1 MNKNFEDY
9 YLGLDIGT
17 DSVGW
22 AVTDLDYR
30 LLKFNGKSMWGSRL
44 FDEAKTAKER
54 RLFRTARRRTQR
66 RVQRIKLLQEL
77 FAEEICKKDE
87 AFFIRMSES
96 AYKKEDK
103 SLNQTNT
110 LFNDKD
116 FTDSD
121 YHKLYPSIYH
131 LRYALMRGDVLDVR
145 LVYLALHHIIKN
157 RGHFLFEGDLGEIT
171 DFENIYF
178 DLCQILRDEL
188 EIELELSKATE
199 FEEILKDKSLGKKA
213 KSDKLSVI
221 IGKDTSSKKA
231 VALAMSGCSFTLNN
245 LFDSKEYD
253 STEYAKISFSES
265 KYDEHHDDIA
275 DILQEKMYVV
285 DKLKAVYDWA
295 LLSEILSGKQ
305 SLSEAKIAVYDKH
318 KKDLAIL
325 KKAVKEYAPDKYDD
339 IFKEK
344 KKDNYVA
351 YTGKAPN
358 VKVIPDGK
366 CSQEELNKFIEKTL
380 GQILKE
386 NESDEDLVY
395 LKNELANRSLLPKQV
410 NKDNSVIP
418 YQLHL
423 FELERILDNA
433 KNYLP
438 FLSQKDS
445 TGYTV
450 CEKIVKLFKF
460 RIPYYVGPLNTA
472 HKKENDADGFCWMV
486 RKAEGRILPWNFED
500 MVDTDKSAE
509 RFIKRMTNKCTYLI
523 GEDVLPK
530 YSLLYSEFAVL
541 NELNNLRINGES
553 ISLDVKKLIY
563 EKAFKVYKKVSIK
576 RLKSVL
582 ENSGKI
588 SKDDPFEISGIDNEF
603 KNSLSSFIDLKSRI
617 GDKVNNRKMTEDI
630 IKYSTLFGDETK
642 LFKHKLSAEY
652 GDVLTKEE
660 INSLSKLKYSGWG
673 RLSEKFLTGI
683 YHITDENT
691 GECMNIIEAMYNTN
705 YNLMQLLSS
714 DFSYKEKVD
723 IFNKENSQEKASLT
737 YDTVAKLYVSPSV
750 KRSIWQTLCIV
761 DEIKSVTKKN
771 PKKIFIEV
779 TRKDR
784 EKKRTKS
791 RKDRLLE
798 LYKSCGKECE
808 ELLKELNT
816 FDEASLRSDKLYLY
830 FMQMGRCMY
839 SGSPIE
845 LSDLLSGDRVY
856 DIDHIFPQCRV
867 KDDSLNNRVLVKKTL
882 NEDKGDKY
890 PIKAEWQSARKP
902 FWNMLKARELIS
914 DIKYERLT
922 RTTPFSDNEL
932 ADFIARQLVETS
944 QSVKAVA
951 EILNEVF
958 EDSRVVYVKAGN
970 VSRFRDEF
978 KFVKVR
984 DVNDLH
990 HAKDA
995 YLNIVVG
1002 NVYDTKFT
1010 QNPLNYIRNRST
1022 KDVYSLNRMFDYD
1035 VVRNS
1040 TVAWKAGEE
1049 NSIAT
1054 VKKVMAKNNPLITRY
1069 SYEKHGAI
1077 ANMQLS
1083 KKGIGKLPI
1092 KGKGPLSSLEYGGY
1106 DDIRCAY
1113 FMLVKHILKEKEVK
1127 TMEFVHV
1134 HLSKKLENNPDAQL
1148 EYLVNDL
1155 GLVSPEI
1162 LIDKIKIG
1170 ALLEIDGFRA
1180 TIASKNDE
1188 KTLNLRNAMQLVLN
1202 DELCEYVKKVGKF
1215 VARLKAAK
1223 GNLSVSSHDGI
1234 TFEDNV
1240 ALYETFIDKLKNTK
1254 YCVKLLAQISTL
1266 ENKKQV
1272 FTQKSL
1278 EEQAEIL
1285 FEILKMFQCNALTS
1299 DLSLL
1304 GGGKGVAKIRKNK
1317 KIDEAS
1323 IYIIHQSP
1331 TGLFEQRVDL
1341 NRL

>member
-1 MNKNFEDY
+1 MNKYFEDY

-30 LLKFNGKSMWGSRL
+30 LLKFNGKSMWGARL
-44 FDEAKTAKER
+44 FDEAKTAKDR

-66 RVQRIKLLQEL
+66 KVQRIKLLQEL

-96 AYKKEDK
+96 SYKKEDK
-103 SLNQTNT
+103 SLNQTNA

-116 FTDSD
+116 FTDRD
-121 YHKLYPSIYH
+121 YHKAYPSIYH

-157 RGHFLFEGDLGEIT
+157 RGHFLFEGNLGEIT

-213 KSDKLSVI
+213 KSDKLSAI
-221 IGKDTSSKKA
+221 IGKDSSSQKA
-231 VALAMSGCSFTLNN
+231 VALAMSGCSFSLSN

-253 STEYAKISFSES
+253 STEYSKISFSES
-265 KYDEHHDDIA
+265 KYDDNHDAIA
-275 DILQEKMYVV
+275 DILQEKMYVI
-285 DKLKAVYDWA
+285 DKLKAVYDCA

-305 SLSEAKIAVYDKH
+305 SLSEAKIALYDKH

-325 KKAVKEYAPDKYDD
+325 KKAVKKYAPDKYDD
-339 IFKEK
+339 IFNEK
-344 KKDNYVA
+344 KQNNYVA

-358 VKVIPDGK
+358 AKVIPEGK
-366 CSQEELNKFIEKTL
+366 CSQEELNKFIEKAL
-380 GQILKE
+380 EPVLKE
-386 NESDEDLVY
+386 NESDEDLTY
-395 LKNELANRSLLPKQV
+395 LKKELANRSLLPKQV

-418 YQLHL
+418 YQIHL

-445 TGYTV
+445 TGYTAS
-450 CEKIVKLFKF
+450 EKIVKLFKF

-500 MVDTDKSAE
+500 IVDTDKSAE

-553 ISLDVKKLIY
+553 ISLDVKQLIY

-582 ENSGKI
+582 ENAGKI

-617 GDKVNNRKMTEDI
+617 GDKVNNRKMAEDI

-660 INSLSKLKYSGWG
+660 INALSKLKYSGWG

-683 YHITDENT
+683 YHVTDENT

-705 YNLMQLLSS
+705 YNLMQLLSF

-723 IFNKENSQEKASLT
+723 TFNKENSQEKLSLT
-737 YDTVAKLYVSPSV
+737 YDTVDKLYLSPSV

-761 DEIKSVTKKN
+761 DEIKSITKKN

-779 TRKDR
+779 TREDR

-791 RKDRLLE
+791 RKDILLE
-798 LYKSCGKECE
+798 LYRSCGKECE

-830 FMQMGRCMY
+830 FMQMGKCMY

-867 KDDSLNNRVLVKKTL
+867 KDDSLNNRVLVKKEL
-882 NEDKGDKY
+882 NGHKGDKY
-890 PIKAEWQSARKP
+890 PIEAEWQSARKP
-902 FWNMLKARELIS
+902 FWNMLKAKGFIS

-970 VSRFRDEF
+970 V
-978 KFVKVR
+978 
-984 DVNDLH
+984 
-990 HAKDA
+990 
-995 YLNIVVG
+995 
-1002 NVYDTKFT
+1002 YDTKFT
-1010 QNPLNYIRNRST
+1010 QNPLNYIRNRSA

-1035 VVRNS
+1035 VIRNS

-1054 VKKVMAKNNPLITRY
+1054 VKKVMAKNNPLVTRY
-1069 SYEKHGAI
+1069 SYEQHGAI
-1077 ANMQLS
+1077 SDIQLVKS
-1083 KKGIGKLPI
+1083 GKGQMSI
-1092 KGKGPLSSLEYGGY
+1092 KGSGPLSDLKYGAY
-1106 DDIRCAY
+1106 NKVKIAY
-1113 FMLVKHILKEKEVK
+1113 FMLVKHTLKKKEVK
-1127 TMEFVHV
+1127 TIEDIPVY
-1134 HLSKKLENNPDAQL
+1134 LAKKLENNPDAQL
-1148 EYLVNDL
+1148 EYLINKK

-1170 ALLEIDGFRA
+1170 TLLEIDGFRA
-1180 TIASKNDE
+1180 TIAGKNDE
-1188 KTLNLRNAMQLVLN
+1188 KTLKLRNSMQLVLN
-1202 DELCEYVKKVGKF
+1202 DEMYAYVKKVIKF

-1223 GNLSVSSHDGI
+1223 GNLSVSSHDEI
-1234 TFEDNV
+1234 TFEANT
-1240 ALYETFIDKLKNTK
+1240 ALYETFLDKLKNTK
-1254 YCVKLLAQISTL
+1254 YGVKLRAQISTL

-1272 FTQKSL
+1272 FTQMPL
-1278 EEQAEIL
+1278 EEQAEVL
-1285 FEILKMFQCNALTS
+1285 SEILKMFQCNALTS

-1304 GGGKGVAKIRKNK
+1304 GGGKGVAKISQNK

-1323 IYIIHQSP
+1323 IFIIYQSP

-1341 NRL
+1341 NTL